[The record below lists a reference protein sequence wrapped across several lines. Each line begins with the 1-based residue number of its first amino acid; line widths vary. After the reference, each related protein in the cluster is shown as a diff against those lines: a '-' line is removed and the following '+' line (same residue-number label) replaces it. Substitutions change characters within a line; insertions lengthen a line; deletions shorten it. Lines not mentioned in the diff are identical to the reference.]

1 MKLVTKIQRNSSF
14 EALRII
20 AMLMIVVCHN
30 RFFGD
35 GGGMIVYSGNNVS
48 QFFYFLICIGGIV
61 ADNIFALVSG
71 YYLIEDNNISVLR
84 IIRLWGQVLFYSIII
99 YLFVSIL
106 GMGDRFSIKYLVI
119 NSLPI
124 TFNRFWFASTYLV
137 LYVIHPFINIIIKN
151 ICQHSYLIL
160 LAVLYFLWCII
171 PSFTFQHFQSNSLLW
186 FITLYM
192 TSGYI
197 RLYGIKININFRKCL
212 LAALFFYVLSA
223 AYFTVFGSLIFR
235 FNSNPVFFVQHIAIF
250 AHSLAI
256 FIAFTYLKPTYNKF
270 INIIASATFGVYLIH
285 THPCIWISIWQC
297 FSNVPN
303 IVAIVVVYIG
313 STIIELLRQH
323 MIEKPFLKLFD
334 KFTLRPIEIA

>member
-137 LYVIHPFINIIIKN
+137 LYVIHPFI
-151 ICQHSYLIL
+151 
-160 LAVLYFLWCII
+160 
-171 PSFTFQHFQSNSLLW
+171 
-186 FITLYM
+186 TLV
-192 TSGYI
+192 SGE
-197 RLYGIKININFRKCL
+197 N
-212 LAALFFYVLSA
+212 
-223 AYFTVFGSLIFR
+223 
-235 FNSNPVFFVQHIAIF
+235 
-250 AHSLAI
+250 
-256 FIAFTYLKPTYNKF
+256 
-270 INIIASATFGVYLIH
+270 
-285 THPCIWISIWQC
+285 
-297 FSNVPN
+297 FSNRV
-303 IVAIVVVYIG
+303 
-313 STIIELLRQH
+313 
-323 MIEKPFLKLFD
+323 
-334 KFTLRPIEIA
+334 